1 MQTNTDVYL
10 LTSLQRLLAC
20 IVNFAL
26 CLVEVSC
33 GIPPNLPNTQPVPQI
48 QLLYQ
53 DTYNYSCSMGYVT
66 NNDITTECLANGS
79 LSIDNLANCESKLK
93 LTFIFTFNPLL
104 ASDYKH

>member
-10 LTSLQRLLAC
+10 LTTLQRLLAC
-20 IVNFAL
+20 IDNFAL

-33 GIPPNLPNTQPVPQI
+33 GIPPNLPNTQLVPQV

-53 DTYNYSCSMGYVT
+53 DTYNYSCSVGYET
-66 NNDITTECLANGS
+66 NDDIITECLANGS

-93 LTFIFTFNPLL
+93 LSSCFFSII
-104 ASDYKH
+104 